1 VDRDKNERPAK
12 NHRRDAYAPLVDDP
26 LRDVSAEEVDGE
38 TGSPW
43 CCPLLGS
50 GPFVELGA
58 NARKATS
65 RAKGEG

>member
-1 VDRDKNERPAK
+1 MDRDENERPAK
-12 NHRRDAYAPLVDDP
+12 NHRRDAYAPLENDP
-26 LRDVSAEEVDGE
+26 LWDVPAEEVDGE

-43 CCPLLGS
+43 WCPLLGS

-65 RAKGEG
+65 RAKEGG